1 MIDLGKIKGFEWDKA
16 NIDKSYKKHGITPNQ
31 AEEIFLDEDLKIIRD
46 IKHSQK
52 EARFIALGQNFEKKL
67 LFIVFTLRKDKI
79 RIISARPMN
88 KKERRIYEKKIK
100 ENSKI

>member
-1 MIDLGKIKGFEWDKA
+1 MVDLGKIKGFEWDKA

-52 EARFIALGQNFEKKL
+52 EARFIALGKNFEKKL